1 MVSVL
6 SWHGLLQSGVSGVQ
20 GKMNITR
27 SGRRIAPVVAGTLL
41 ALATACSSSDTA
53 QTRKAEAP
61 DAAATVTPANGT
73 SKVRPDKGVSV
84 TAASGELE
92 KVIVMGAGKTA
103 DGSLAAD
110 KKTWHTTW
118 ALKPGT
124 TYTVTATAKNSSGKV
139 TTVTSKFST
148 AKAAHTVKVSDVI
161 PSARETVGVGM
172 PITVNFDSPVTDRK
186 AVERALEVRSTTP
199 VQGAWH
205 WITNQQVIF
214 RTRTYWPAHS
224 AVSLVAHLT
233 GVHARSG
240 VYGTRDFTRTF
251 KIGASHIAKV
261 SLKSDK
267 NRVYIDGKLAK
278 TIPVS
283 GGMGG
288 SDAHGND
295 FRTTSGVHLTMG
307 KLPEVWMTSP
317 NITDKKDPGYY
328 HELVLKDVQISNS
341 GEYLHQSPGEYGCL
355 GHRNCSHGCVRQ
367 SVAGAAWF
375 YKISQRGDVVDITG
389 SSRDLAWN
397 NGWGYWQL
405 SWSKWLKGGALKQP
419 VTTTAL
425 PTTTSGA
432 PGAQDAPNA
441 PVAPS
446 TPMSTPTVAAG

>member
-27 SGRRIAPVVAGTLL
+27 SGRRIAPIVAGMLL
-41 ALATACSSSDTA
+41 ALAAGCSSSDTA

-61 DAAATVTPANGT
+61 DAAATVTPADGT
-73 SKVRPDKGVSV
+73 SKVRPEKGVSV
-84 TAASGELE
+84 TAASGALE
-92 KVIVMGAGKTA
+92 KVSVTGSGSTA
-103 DGSLAAD
+103 EGTLTAD

-124 TYTVTATAKNSSGKV
+124 RYTVTATAKNSSGKV
-139 TTVTSKFST
+139 TTVTSTFST
-148 AKAAHTVKVSDVI
+148 AKASHTIKVSDVI

-172 PITVNFDSPVTDRK
+172 PITVNFDSPVANRE

-199 VQGAWH
+199 VQGAWR
-205 WITNQQVIF
+205 WITSQQVIF
-214 RTRTYWPAHS
+214 RTKSYWPAHS
-224 AVSLVAHLT
+224 SVSLVAHMT
-233 GVHARSG
+233 GVRAASG
-240 VYGTRDFTRTF
+240 VYGTKDFTRTF

-267 NRVYIDGKLAK
+267 SKVYIDGKLAK

-288 SDAHGND
+288 ADAHGND
-295 FRTTSGVHLTMG
+295 FRTTSGVHLAMG

-355 GHRNCSHGCVRQ
+355 GNRNCSHGCVRQ
-367 SVAGAAWF
+367 TVAGAAWF
-375 YKISQRGDVVDITG
+375 YKISQRGDVVSISG

-405 SWSKWLKGGALKQP
+405 SWSKWVKGGAIKQP
-419 VTTTAL
+419 VTTTKLA
-425 PTTTSGA
+425 PTAPGA
-432 PGAQDAPNA
+432 PGTPSAPGT

-446 TPMSTPTVAAG
+446 TPVGTPTVAGG